1 MVLANLAL
9 VQLFLRISLR
19 NCKMF
24 AKSPVL
30 GRLAVIRLLI
40 LPPVYWSLYGIKLI
54 LIYKMQ
60 FLLTEMET

>member
-1 MVLANLAL
+1 
-9 VQLFLRISLR
+9 
-19 NCKMF
+19 MF